1 MIESK
6 PFLTLPLS
14 LLFFSPTFSL
24 ESLATHPSSPH
35 RSLSLPH
42 FHCDKL
48 TRLSLLLETKES

>member
-14 LLFFSPTFSL
+14 LLFFSSTFSL

-35 RSLSLPH
+35 PSVSLPH

-48 TRLSLLLETKES
+48 TRLGLLLETKDS